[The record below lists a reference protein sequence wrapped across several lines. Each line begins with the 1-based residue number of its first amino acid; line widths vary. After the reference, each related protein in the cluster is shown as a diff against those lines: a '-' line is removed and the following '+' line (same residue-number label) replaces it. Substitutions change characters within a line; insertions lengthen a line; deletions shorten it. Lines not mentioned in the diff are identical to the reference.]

1 MENIKASQRD
11 SLKRSVCIAWLLAL
25 ALILASACAGYALQR
40 SDGGDAIAVENAI
53 PAMDIYRNNLAML
66 GMNVLGAFLLG
77 IPNLISGLMN
87 GYALGS
93 FACIAARQ
101 FGTKWILRSILPH
114 GWLEIPVILIAV
126 SFGALP
132 WIYIGRRLR
141 CPERSRRALARQLGR
156 YLCVAALACAAA
168 LLLAAVIEANISM
181 KLG

>member
-1 MENIKASQRD
+1 MENTKALQRD

-25 ALILASACAGYALQR
+25 ALILASACTGYALQS
-40 SDGGDAIAVENAI
+40 SDGGDVIAVKNTI

-93 FACIAARQ
+93 FVCIAARQ
-101 FGTKWILRSILPH
+101 FGAEWILRSILPH
-114 GWLEIPVILIAV
+114 GWLEIPAILIAV

-141 CPERSRRALARQLGR
+141 HPERSRGALAKQLSR
-156 YLCVAALACAAA
+156 YLCAAALACAAA
-168 LLLAAVIEANISM
+168 LFLAAVIEANISM
-181 KLG
+181 RFG